1 MSFLPTSYFV
11 VVGILYL
18 IYCGSF
24 ALLLLSCGKLHRLE
38 GIQAWRVAWYCILIE
53 AVLACLS
60 AGASALF
67 IYQISVSSSYGF
79 GFPDAW
85 STASE
90 AISYATHFFN
100 MAGLVALIGAL
111 AKPLVNAS
119 PRNSSPPTTPS

>member
-1 MSFLPTSYFV
+1 MSFLPTSYFI

-18 IYCGSF
+18 LYCGSF

-53 AVLACLS
+53 AVLTCLS

-79 GFPDAW
+79 GDPDAW
-85 STASE
+85 STANE
-90 AISYATHFFN
+90 AISYATQLFN
-100 MAGLVALIGAL
+100 TVGLVALIGAL

-119 PRNSSPPTTPS
+119 PKNPESPSTP